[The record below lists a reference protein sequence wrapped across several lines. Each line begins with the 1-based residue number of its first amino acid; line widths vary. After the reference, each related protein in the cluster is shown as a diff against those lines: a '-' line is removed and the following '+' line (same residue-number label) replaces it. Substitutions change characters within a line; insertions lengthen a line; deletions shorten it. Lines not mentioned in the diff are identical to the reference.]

1 MCFISKCEGAN
12 ERDVYELRPE
22 WKDPFPGNGM
32 LILQPGLPNGLEDSS
47 SEGTWCLC
55 RWTRGGGG

>member
-1 MCFISKCEGAN
+1 MLHKCEGAN
-12 ERDVYELRPE
+12 ERDVYEPRTE
-22 WKDPFPGNGM
+22 WKDSFPGNGM
-32 LILQPGLPNGLEDSS
+32 LILQPGLLNRLEDSS